1 MTTKNG
7 NLPAMPNNTDAQTL
21 GCMGMMNT
29 VEDFYRHGAGLTK
42 REMFAMHFAGH
53 IWTQYQTDGTAVQYD
68 NWREGVCVESV
79 RLADQLLAELEE
91 TK

>member
-7 NLPAMPNNTDAQTL
+7 NLPAMAFQEVTSIT
-21 GCMGMMNT
+21 GGMITGFKN
-29 VEDFYRHGAGLTK
+29 HKGLTK

-79 RLADQLLAELEE
+79 RLADQLLAELGE

>member
-7 NLPAMPNNTDAQTL
+7 NLPAMPQTNDDNL
-21 GCMGMMNT
+21 CMQTGT
-29 VEDFYRHGAGLTK
+29 AKSEHAGLTK

-68 NWREGVCVESV
+68 NWREGVCVESI
-79 RLADQLLAELEE
+79 RLADQLLAELEA

>member
-1 MTTKNG
+1 MKIKNG
-7 NLPAMPNNTDAQTL
+7 NLPAMPIEFNGFGQFAP
-21 GCMGMMNT
+21 
-29 VEDFYRHGAGLTK
+29 EAHAGLSK

-53 IWTQYQTDGTAVQYD
+53 IWVQYQNDETAVQYD
-68 NWREGVCVESV
+68 NWREGICVESV